1 MSEIIKSY
9 YNKGVLEP
17 PIYFYRDKEMDEI
30 DLIIENAGVLHPIEI
45 KKHADPTRKDVEAFR
60 VLDKIPSIS
69 RGQGGVV
76 CLYDNLISLTNID
89 RIVPIKYL

>member
-1 MSEIIKSY
+1 MGALY

-17 PIYFYRDKEMDEI
+17 PIYFYRDKDMNEI

-45 KKHADPTRKDVEAFR
+45 KKHADPSKKDIEAFKI
-60 VLDKIPSIS
+60 LDKIPNVS

-76 CLYDNLISLTNID
+76 CLYDNLISLTDTDLI
-89 RIVPIKYL
+89 IPIKYL